1 MILSSMA
8 SQSGCGK
15 CKLESILHW
24 NMIMRV
30 IYDQLGCGKRT
41 LKSIGVYGLLC
52 LQYLEQTQTI
62 DVAETRT

>member
-1 MILSSMA
+1 
-8 SQSGCGK
+8 
-15 CKLESILHW
+15 
-24 NMIMRV
+24 MRV